1 MSWQDVFRRLFGLGA
16 GQPKSP
22 APRISPDTA
31 PLVPASGSNAPRS
44 FVFARELSEVHL
56 LLDNLSTDP
65 DTDLAE
71 RAARKPPP
79 AGLPADWLEK
89 VCEIGWVPAGTPP
102 EQAKQ
107 AALLVKVKDY
117 LNGLSKPASGSTIA
131 FTFLVTQ
138 EDDPKREAAANPA
151 GARAPLSPSRSMLAR
166 TAYPD
171 LIRKSRSFRLWMWG
185 MSFTLFFWLLF
196 TCASSWYVAY
206 GNAALAELATA
217 KAALEVA
224 RKRVEDGEA
233 GAGREKEIAG
243 QAGGAGTLVA
253 AAPPPDPTLQQTAA
267 LDVPAAPAFVVGY
280 CDRPK
285 LMAPV
290 KSEAGE
296 ALRQYENVGQMQ
308 ACTAFER
315 SQAHVER
322 VHRSLTSWCSF
333 WCSDAVSEQR
343 ASASSAGARRSE
355 QAAADVSFQAA
366 SLANIWATAILPVLY
381 GFLGAGAAII
391 RSLSRKIKQG
401 LLAPRDLVLSLQ
413 QLALG
418 AVVGACIGLFV
429 SQPGT
434 ASPGQADLIGPVT
447 LSGSAISFIA
457 GFGVDSVFQALEALI
472 KRIFNPPPIT
482 SPSRPDGPPAT

>member
-1 MSWQDVFRRLFGLGA
+1 MRWLDVVMRLLGGRSAAPGPRDAGAAAAAPVRGPGLD
-16 GQPKSP
+16 S
-22 APRISPDTA
+22 
-31 PLVPASGSNAPRS
+31 PRS

-79 AGLPADWLEK
+79 PGLPKDWLEK
-89 VCEIGWVPAGTPP
+89 ICEIGWVPGGTPA
-102 EQAKQ
+102 EQARQ

-138 EDDPKREAAANPA
+138 EDNPRRVEAAAVP
-151 GARAPLSPSRSMLAR
+151 GATRAALSPSRSLLAR

-171 LIRKSRSFRLWMWG
+171 LIGKARLFRRWMWG
-185 MSFTLFFWLLF
+185 MSLILFLWLLF

-206 GNAALAELATA
+206 GNAALAELGTA

-233 GAGREKEIAG
+233 GAGREKTKGGDAG
-243 QAGGAGTLVA
+243 NGTSTGGVVA
-253 AAPPPDPTLQQTAA
+253 AAPLETVQQEPTAA
-267 LDVPAAPAFVVGY
+267 QPPALVVGY

-285 LMAPV
+285 LMPPV
-290 KSEAGE
+290 KTASGAT
-296 ALRQYENVGQMQ
+296 LVQYENVGQMQ
-308 ACTAFER
+308 ACEAFQR
-315 SQAHVER
+315 SRAHVER
-322 VHRSLTSWCSF
+322 VQRSLTSWCSF
-333 WCSDAVSEQR
+333 WCSGPAV
-343 ASASSAGARRSE
+343 AP
-355 QAAADVSFQAA
+355 AAAAAGEEAAPAVNDVSFQAA

-391 RSLSRKIKQG
+391 RSLSRKIKEG

-434 ASPGQADLIGPVT
+434 ASPGATDLIGPVT

-457 GFGVDSVFQALEALI
+457 GFGVDSVFLALETLI
-472 KRIFNPPPIT
+472 RRIFNPPPIT

>member
-1 MSWQDVFRRLFGLGA
+1 MPIART
-16 GQPKSP
+16 
-22 APRISPDTA
+22 SPDAA
-31 PLVPASGSNAPRS
+31 PLVPAGGSSAPRS

-107 AALLVKVKDY
+107 AALLIKVKDY

-138 EDDPKREAAANPA
+138 EDDPKREAAATPA
-151 GARAPLSPSRSMLAR
+151 GGRAPLSPSRSLLAR

-171 LIRKSRSFRLWMWG
+171 LISKSRSFRLWMWG

-243 QAGGAGTLVA
+243 QTGGAGTLVP
-253 AAPPPDPTLQQTAA
+253 AAPDPALQQSAA
-267 LDVPAAPAFVVGY
+267 LADPGAPAFVVGY

-285 LMAPV
+285 LMPPV
-290 KSEAGE
+290 KSESGE
-296 ALRQYENVGQMQ
+296 ALRQFENVGQMQ

-315 SQAHVER
+315 SRAHVER
-322 VHRSLTSWCSF
+322 VHRSLTTWCSF
-333 WCSDAVSEQR
+333 WCADAETER
-343 ASASSAGARRSE
+343 DPGATSIA
-355 QAAADVSFQAA
+355 QAAREQSVADVSFQAA